1 MITAAGTQISDSGW
15 GRLLP
20 LLCLPTSQPLTPW
33 RNLHTGRRLSY
44 SPTLRL
50 PSGTAQER
58 RFPPA
63 ACVSV
68 NVLVNDGRL
77 EAAGVGLGA
86 SERIHQSHAASPG
99 IDKTELHLAKT
110 LRRAQPTHLHVL
122 QQENLRIP
130 KGEVSSSWLQGSC

>member
-1 MITAAGTQISDSGW
+1 MGQIAAAALFTHQPAANAMKEFTH
-15 GRLLP
+15 RQK
-20 LLCLPTSQPLTPW
+20 TST
-33 RNLHTGRRLSY
+33 H

-58 RFPPA
+58 RFPSA

-68 NVLVNDGRL
+68 NVLVNDGQL
-77 EAAGVGLGA
+77 EAAGEGLGA

-110 LRRAQPTHLHVL
+110 LRRAQPTHLQVL

-130 KGEVSSSWLQGSC
+130 KGEVSSSWLQSSC